1 MGALMAIGTVVG
13 AVLLL
18 LFVTATLAAALLD
31 T

>member
-1 MGALMAIGTVVG
+1 MNALMTIGTVVG
-13 AVLLL
+13 VVLLL